1 MEVGV
6 VYDPCADE
14 LYQAVRGFGAFVNGQ
29 RASSSDCTELGNA
42 VVVSEWGRE
51 GAAGENP
58 RLALLLTSFAGF
70 AFAVGLF
77 SPLSP
82 GLVPALVFLVECGH
96 FPE

>member
-42 VVVSEWGRE
+42 VVVRKK
-51 GAAGENP
+51 AAAEKTAV
-58 RLALLLTSFAGF
+58 RLAAPAVRLLLSL
-70 AFAVGLF
+70 GLF
-77 SPLSP
+77 
-82 GLVPALVFLVECGH
+82 FRC
-96 FPE
+96 